1 MRVVVACG
9 FGRERNSPEGS
20 RSARRP
26 ERDRRHCSLDL
37 AGLSLMDMR
46 TVVPLL
52 LAICVAACNST
63 PSNILGDGVDRS
75 CAAVGG
81 VQVTPPSASLHL
93 GDTLRVTVRVGTC
106 AGTSSTDVRWLSSDT
121 TVALV
126 DSLAG
131 LVQARHAGT
140 ATIVA
145 SAVVDP
151 HIQGALAL
159 QVTP

>member
-1 MRVVVACG
+1 M
-9 FGRERNSPEGS
+9 N
-20 RSARRP
+20 
-26 ERDRRHCSLDL
+26 
-37 AGLSLMDMR
+37 MK

-52 LAICVAACNST
+52 IAICVAACNST

-81 VQVTPPSASLHL
+81 VQVTPPSASMHP
-93 GDTLRVTVRVGTC
+93 GDNLRVIVRVGTC
-106 AGTSSTDVRWLSSDT
+106 TGTSSTDVRWLSSDT

-126 DSLAG
+126 DSLTG

-145 SAVVDP
+145 TAVVDP
-151 HIQGALAL
+151 QIQGALAL